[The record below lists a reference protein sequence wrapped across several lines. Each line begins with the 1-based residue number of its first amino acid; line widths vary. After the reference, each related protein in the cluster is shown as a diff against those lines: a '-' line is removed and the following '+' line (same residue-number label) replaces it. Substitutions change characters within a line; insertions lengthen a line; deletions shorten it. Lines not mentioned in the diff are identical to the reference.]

1 MGSIVAELDV
11 VDLVVVELAIIQLA
25 LVEVGHTK
33 DERDGSIWPKI
44 TAPSLSPI
52 S

>member
-1 MGSIVAELDV
+1 MGSVVVELDV